1 MIQIFFFWII
11 GITIVASEKVLLL
24 FGKFA
29 Y

>member
-1 MIQIFFFWII
+1 MIQIFFSFNI
-11 GITIVASEKVLLL
+11 GIKIVVSEKVLLL